1 MSAIQDE
8 VFAFLCCPEAW
19 PDRPAR
25 VETIDTHGA
34 RVFLAGN
41 DVLKIKR
48 AICLPYL
55 DFSTLEARKH
65 FCEREIA
72 LNSAAAPG
80 LYRGVV
86 AITREHDGSLAIS
99 GDGTPVEWA
108 VRMHRFNQDDLL
120 LHVVKRGAFTREMAE
135 DLADAVYRQHQSAAV
150 APFSAA
156 NRATLDNISRVAGN
170 VLTSLEGHCGASR
183 VSALAH
189 DVEREL
195 TARMLAERAEAGRIR
210 RCHGDLHLGNI
221 VLWQGKPVPFDA
233 LEFDED
239 LATIDTLY
247 DLAFL
252 LMDLDRHGARDMAN
266 AVLNRYLWRSRDLI
280 DIDGLA
286 LLPMFLSLRA
296 AIRAMVT
303 FDRIGS
309 DPANAKALRGEAMA
323 ILDDAFAYLDG
334 RRKQDNTPA
343 PQLIAVG
350 GLSGTG
356 KTTLARKLAPLIG
369 PAPGALHLRS
379 DMERKALAGAEPL
392 ERLAPSAYTQA
403 SSDAVY
409 DCMFER
415 AHHALDAG
423 HCVVLD
429 AVFAREDERA
439 QAEHVARAVHAGFT
453 GLWLEGTQ
461 AMLAARV
468 SARTNDASDAT
479 ADVVAHQFG
488 YDIGH
493 ISWQRLNAGGGVD
506 ELRAR
511 AMAALAPGADRRR
524 QS

>member
-8 VFAFLCCPEAW
+8 VFAFLCRLEAW

-41 DVLKIKR
+41 DVLKVKR
-48 AICLPYL
+48 AIRLPYL

-80 LYRGVV
+80 LYVGVV
-86 AITREHDGSLAIS
+86 AITRELDGSLAN
-99 GDGTPVEWA
+99 GGQGTPVEWA
-108 VRMHRFNQDDLL
+108 VHMHRFSQNDLL
-120 LHVVKRGAFTREMAE
+120 LHVVQRGAVTREMAE
-135 DLADAVYRQHQSAAV
+135 DLADAVYRQHQAAAV
-150 APFSAA
+150 APFSAQ
-156 NRATLDNISRVAGN
+156 NRAAPDNISRVADN
-170 VLTSLEGHCGASR
+170 VMTSLKGHCDASR
-183 VSALAH
+183 MSAFEN
-189 DVEREL
+189 DVAREL
-195 TARMLAERAEAGRIR
+195 NARMLAERAAAGRIR

-221 VLWQGKPVPFDA
+221 VLWHGKPVPFDA

-286 LLPMFLSLRA
+286 LLPLFLGLRA

-303 FDRIGS
+303 FDRITS
-309 DPANAKALRGEAMA
+309 DPANAQALRSEAMA
-323 ILDDAFAYLDG
+323 ILDDAFEYLEG
-334 RRKQDNTPA
+334 RRKHDNAPA
-343 PQLIAVG
+343 PRLIAVG

-356 KTTLARKLAPLIG
+356 KTTLARKLAPRIG

-379 DMERKALAGAEPL
+379 DMERKALAGVEPL
-392 ERLAPSAYTQA
+392 ERLPQSAYTPD

-415 AHHALDAG
+415 ARRALDAG
-423 HCVVLD
+423 HSVILD

-439 QAEHVARAVHAGFT
+439 QAEELARSALAGFT

-468 SARTNDASDAT
+468 SARTGDASDAT
-479 ADVVAHQFG
+479 ADVVAHQFA
-488 YDIGH
+488 YDTGNIRWH
-493 ISWQRLNAGGGVD
+493 RLNAGSD
-506 ELRAR
+506 AEQIRAR
-511 AMAALAPGADRRR
+511 AMGLLAA
-524 QS
+524 S